1 MKILQ
6 PALQNI
12 DKLIV
17 SIRISGPQEKTI
29 LQHKIPRIADEPLD
43 HLAIVEINPH
53 PKSRNDRRMFMKMQ
67 GSMAKISI
75 EGLDEEH
82 RLGIL
87 RRNLLHPLRIQQLKP
102 NRIQRILGIV
112 PQQLID
118 RPQLADLG
126 GPTNRPVII
135 ANNDP
140 VLIGRLCRLCLGRYA
155 RSRGGDRS
163 YCLILYSS
171 AL

>member
-1 MKILQ
+1 
-6 PALQNI
+6 
-12 DKLIV
+12 
-17 SIRISGPQEKTI
+17 
-29 LQHKIPRIADEPLD
+29 
-43 HLAIVEINPH
+43 
-53 PKSRNDRRMFMKMQ
+53 
-67 GSMAKISI
+67 
-75 EGLDEEH
+75 
-82 RLGIL
+82 
-87 RRNLLHPLRIQQLKP
+87 
-102 NRIQRILGIV
+102 
-112 PQQLID
+112 LID